1 MWFKKDDAEHWER
14 YDALQRTMRAEME
27 EALKKQRVEIETR
40 LAPMPKDYAER
51 IAELEVKMAK
61 LWTVLT
67 KVSNTGQ
74 EGPSRAA
81 RVMFGGK
88 SRGNS

>member
-1 MWFKKDDAEHWER
+1 MWFGKRDAEHWER
-14 YDALQRTMRAEME
+14 YDELKRTMRAEMAE
-27 EALKKQRVEIETR
+27 EVQKLRLEMEARLKPMPEAYQER
-40 LAPMPKDYAER
+40 LAEC
-51 IAELEVKMAK
+51 EVKLAK

-88 SRGNS
+88 SQR